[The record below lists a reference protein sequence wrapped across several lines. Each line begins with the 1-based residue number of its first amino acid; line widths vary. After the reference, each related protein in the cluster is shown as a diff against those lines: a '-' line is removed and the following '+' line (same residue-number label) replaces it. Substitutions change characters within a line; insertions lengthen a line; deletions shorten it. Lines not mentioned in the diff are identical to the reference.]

1 MFEKKL
7 EQMSKDLNEMREQ
20 QNLQNVLLQE
30 HLSRQS
36 HVSNSNENSQRE
48 FFTSGVRDRSSTFNG
63 KRMANDKRLN
73 QTKTQ
78 RMDMRLI
85 KVQVTQE
92 DTPYDPGTSEVRRFN
107 SNQVQSNHMNIIDCS
122 EKSPCMR
129 NQPKE
134 ANDFKLF
141 TQSVTKLEVN
151 REEEKQPESS
161 DQWGDQSGREPIN
174 YESLQD

>member
-36 HVSNSNENSQRE
+36 HASNSNENSQRE

-73 QTKTQ
+73 QTKT
-78 RMDMRLI
+78 
-85 KVQVTQE
+85 
-92 DTPYDPGTSEVRRFN
+92 
-107 SNQVQSNHMNIIDCS
+107 
-122 EKSPCMR
+122 
-129 NQPKE
+129 
-134 ANDFKLF
+134 
-141 TQSVTKLEVN
+141 
-151 REEEKQPESS
+151 
-161 DQWGDQSGREPIN
+161 
-174 YESLQD
+174 